1 MMSDTNNKILIY
13 TDGSA
18 LGNPGP
24 GGYGIIIKTH
34 DGKLKKTFS
43 KGFKLTTNNRME
55 LMAIIDALKKI
66 KDKKL
71 PVEIYSDAKYVVDAI
86 KQGWI
91 NKWRANRFAKTKN
104 PDLWLEF
111 LKASDGIDYKIF
123 WVKGH
128 NNHAEN
134 EECDRLAV
142 KAAKNNPENIDTG
155 YQQSINGKGD
165 TLF

>member
-1 MMSDTNNKILIY
+1 MNSPKNKILIY

-18 LGNPGP
+18 IGNPGP
-24 GGYGIIIKTH
+24 GGYGIVMKTA

-43 KGFKLTTNNRME
+43 KGFKRTTNNRME
-55 LMAIIDALKKI
+55 LMAVIDALKKI
-66 KDKKL
+66 KDKSL
-71 PVEIYSDAKYVVDAI
+71 PVEIYSDSKYVVEAI
-86 KQGWI
+86 KNGWV
-91 NKWRANRFAKTKN
+91 NKWRAKRFAKAKN

-111 LKASDGIDYKIF
+111 LKASEGIDYKIF

-128 NNHAEN
+128 NNHPEN

-142 KAAKNNPENIDTG
+142 KAAQNNPQYTDTG
-155 YQQSINGKGD
+155 YEESTGSKDN

>member
-1 MMSDTNNKILIY
+1 MNTPKNKILIY

-24 GGYGIIIKTH
+24 GGYGIVMKTS

-55 LMAIIDALKKI
+55 LLAVIDALKKI
-66 KDKKL
+66 KDKSM
-71 PVEIYSDAKYVVDAI
+71 PVEIYTDSKYVVDAI
-86 KQGWI
+86 NQGWL
-91 NKWRANRFAKTKN
+91 NKWQAKQFAKAKN
-104 PDLWLEF
+104 PDLWREF
-111 LKASDGIDYKIF
+111 LNVSKDFNFQIF

-128 NNHAEN
+128 NNHSEN

-142 KAAKNNPENIDTG
+142 TAANNNPIHTDTG
-155 YQQSINGKGD
+155 YEQSIYNKGD
-165 TLF
+165 ELF